1 MCAGALIVED
11 DVVYVC
17 FVVLAAGCFV
27 YNEQAM
33 CGFVWLNDWDFK
45 GRKGN

>member
-1 MCAGALIVED
+1 LIVEG

-27 YNEQAM
+27 YDELAM
-33 CGFVWLNDWDFK
+33 CGLCV
-45 GRKGN
+45 